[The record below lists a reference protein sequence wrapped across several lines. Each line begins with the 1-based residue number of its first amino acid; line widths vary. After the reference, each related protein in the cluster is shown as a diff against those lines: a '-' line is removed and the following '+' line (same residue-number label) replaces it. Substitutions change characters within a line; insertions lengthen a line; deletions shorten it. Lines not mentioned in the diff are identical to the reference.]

1 MWKFPH
7 QWFRKYTVC
16 MCVVSRLWECM
27 YGYDTIQV
35 VVLYVCMFINHDQQ
49 LLWGGFICAG
59 TPVFSRGLASLSGGW
74 IQCSNWNIGNPKPS
88 LLSLIARSRRMNR
101 ESSTARQSFFIVCIH
116 LRNFAN
122 ATSSSSS
129 HNFWLGKVH
138 NIPVPSL
145 LWSIISE
152 YSYSTHTRTRRE
164 WNRHHTFY
172 TQLYSMPNKRINQ
185 NHSLIT
191 ILLLQELWPMN
202 QK

>member
-1 MWKFPH
+1 M
-7 QWFRKYTVC
+7 YVCSITV
-16 MCVVSRLWECM
+16 VGVYVWVW
-27 YGYDTIQV
+27 YDTSCCIVCVYVHKSWSAV
-35 VVLYVCMFINHDQQ
+35 VVRWFHLCGN
-49 LLWGGFICAG
+49 AG
-59 TPVFSRGLASLSGGW
+59 VLSWFGIPVRWVDTVFELKYCIFKSWWKSKTVNMAL
-74 IQCSNWNIGNPKPS
+74 S

-145 LWSIISE
+145 LSSIISE
-152 YSYSTHTRTRRE
+152 YSHSTHTRTRRE